1 MNNLEEDIC
10 YMDIYNPDSYQY
22 HDEEADVYIT
32 EDGKVYDSN
41 GDYVSSCYDS
51 D

>member
-1 MNNLEEDIC
+1 
-10 YMDIYNPDSYQY
+10 MDVYNPDSYQY
-22 HDEEADVYIT
+22 HDEESDIYIT
-32 EDGKVYDSN
+32 ESGDVYDAN